1 MVFCFIAST
10 VSALPLLSEYSGNIS
25 FNYNISPSMGSQTNY
40 QMKFILSNSTG
51 TSGYYAPDSIIYTNG
66 ATRPDWF
73 DVNATDGSGT
83 PFPFWIENNT
93 RTSNNAT
100 AYVNVPTIA
109 SDNSS
114 TGRWYFGNST
124 QSASTMN
131 GQNTFL
137 FFDDFNGP
145 ALNTSIWKQGGTGY
159 STTFLNGYMV
169 ASSGGTNTNYN
180 IINSTPAISKI
191 NTTIK
196 ARFNTSLYGVTTG
209 NQQFIPSDIT
219 PPITSNYS
227 DAIYDAASNNQKYR
241 NHGTAENFT
250 SIVGWSANTF
260 HTQTAI
266 RNSTGILW
274 LVDNS
279 NGVFNSGFYNVSDGA
294 VTTYIYRVT
303 ATQIM
308 YYDWVF
314 VKKSLD
320 IEPVTSTYTSGSII
334 PINASFTQ
342 SANPSSTGQLVTY
355 TDTSTGSPTTW
366 NWTLGGIITNTTQNA
381 GYIYSTAGVYTVNLT
396 VTNSTGA
403 ISHSNQTHTVNNA
416 TGFTPQDIYM
426 QGQYAI
432 TFLINDADGNL
443 LSGATVTDSNGQSN
457 TTGAN
462 GVTTLT
468 EPFGTIVVNA
478 GASGYYGKTM
488 SYVVDSD
495 ASHTITLT
503 KQAAAGSG
511 VHVAYPVY
519 VVMHFVEGFG
529 TPVSGVNVTAIPY
542 TTSTSSF
549 SYLAQLLGLP
559 LDQAPM
565 QNQTMTQLS
574 GTDGKAAFYIL
585 PTTQYNFSYSKTGY
599 TFTPVSMF
607 TAFSNNQDMYI
618 IATSSTTNNYFP
630 NGGQDVN
637 SAIQF
642 NVAAVKV
649 NATAFFLNMTY
660 SDSTGTTTGG
670 NVVVIAANTTPYAAN
685 TTLVTWPITSS
696 SCTNS
701 TLVIHTKEVD
711 GDAIANIVTT
721 QFGTI
726 TKDISY
732 TMRGQPVS
740 FMGFGPEIALLFA
753 IFIMMMTVM
762 LSTSMNARQIVVG
775 GLAFECWIFY
785 AIGWFDSLIAR
796 GVPETLLQLGMVI
809 MTVAGIISV
818 FEVRKKKE
826 KY

>member
-1 MVFCFIAST
+1 
-10 VSALPLLSEYSGNIS
+10 
-25 FNYNISPSMGSQTNY
+25 
-40 QMKFILSNSTG
+40 
-51 TSGYYAPDSIIYTNG
+51 
-66 ATRPDWF
+66 
-73 DVNATDGSGT
+73 
-83 PFPFWIENNT
+83 
-93 RTSNNAT
+93 
-100 AYVNVPTIA
+100 
-109 SDNSS
+109 
-114 TGRWYFGNST
+114 
-124 QSASTMN
+124 
-131 GQNTFL
+131 
-137 FFDDFNGP
+137 
-145 ALNTSIWKQGGTGY
+145 
-159 STTFLNGYMV
+159 
-169 ASSGGTNTNYN
+169 
-180 IINSTPAISKI
+180 
-191 NTTIK
+191 
-196 ARFNTSLYGVTTG
+196 
-209 NQQFIPSDIT
+209 
-219 PPITSNYS
+219 
-227 DAIYDAASNNQKYR
+227 
-241 NHGTAENFT
+241 
-250 SIVGWSANTF
+250 
-260 HTQTAI
+260 
-266 RNSTGILW
+266 
-274 LVDNS
+274 
-279 NGVFNSGFYNVSDGA
+279 
-294 VTTYIYRVT
+294 
-303 ATQIM
+303 
-308 YYDWVF
+308 
-314 VKKSLD
+314 
-320 IEPVTSTYTSGSII
+320 
-334 PINASFTQ
+334 
-342 SANPSSTGQLVTY
+342 
-355 TDTSTGSPTTW
+355 
-366 NWTLGGIITNTTQNA
+366 
-381 GYIYSTAGVYTVNLT
+381 
-396 VTNSTGA
+396 
-403 ISHSNQTHTVNNA
+403 
-416 TGFTPQDIYM
+416 
-426 QGQYAI
+426 
-432 TFLINDADGNL
+432 
-443 LSGATVTDSNGQSN
+443 
-457 TTGAN
+457 
-462 GVTTLT
+462 
-468 EPFGTIVVNA
+468 
-478 GASGYYGKTM
+478 M

-549 SYLAQLLGLP
+549 SNLAQLLGLP

-670 NVVVIAANTTPYAAN
+670 KVVVIAANTTPYAAN

-711 GDAIANIVTT
+711 GNAIANIVTT